1 MQTPEEFR
9 EICQKSLPFV
19 PWMDSGLKR
28 LPGMKPLAMADWL
41 VADEVFARQMAY
53 RDWLIAH
60 RRADVVAETPEA
72 GPAAQELLET
82 LLKALA
88 AFPDYRV
95 GSSEVQRPDGV
106 SVALRRDDPMATIGR
121 LAQDDFCLL
130 MPQGGEHVL
139 KAAVLC
145 FPASWTLAE
154 KIGRPMMRIH
164 KPVPDYDRDIGLRVQ
179 RMFDR
184 MQAESVMFRANAFLY
199 SDPDLH
205 HPRGE
210 AAPRLPGGDGPDR
223 WVRVERQTLRKLP
236 VSGAVAFGIHTY
248 VVPKASLSA
257 EQRNSFGKPE

>member
-1 MQTPEEFR
+1 MQRPDEFR
-9 EICQKSLPFV
+9 EICQTALPFV

-28 LPGMKPLAMADWL
+28 LPGMKPLAVADWL
-41 VADEVFARQMAY
+41 VFDEVFARQMAY
-53 RDWLIAH
+53 RDWLIAQ

-82 LLKALA
+82 LLVALGSA
-88 AFPDYRV
+88 PDYRV
-95 GSSEVQRPDGV
+95 GPGSVLRPDGV
-106 SVALRRDDPMATIGR
+106 TVTLRRDDPMATIGA
-121 LAQDDFCLL
+121 LVQDDFCLL

-154 KIGRPMMRIH
+154 KFGRPMLRIH
-164 KPVPDYDRDIGLRVQ
+164 KPVPDYAGDIGGRVQ

-184 MQAESVMFRANAFLY
+184 MQAGTVMFRANALIY

-205 HPRGE
+205 HPRSE
-210 AAPRLPGGDGPDR
+210 AAPRVQDAEGSRR

-236 VSGAVAFGIHTY
+236 VSGAIAFGIHTY
-248 VVPKASLSA
+248 LVPEHSLSPA
-257 EQRNSFGKPE
+257 QRDSFWKPE

>member
-9 EICQKSLPFV
+9 EICQQSLPFV

-28 LPGMKPLAMADWL
+28 LPGMKPLAVSDWL
-41 VADEVFARQMAY
+41 AFDEVFARQMAY

-60 RRADVVAETPEA
+60 RRAGVVAETLEA
-72 GPAAQELLET
+72 GAAAQELLET
-82 LLKALA
+82 LLDALA
-88 AFPDYRV
+88 EAQDYRV
-95 GSSEVQRPDGV
+95 GTEAVQRPDGV
-106 SVALRRDDPMATIGR
+106 TVLLDRGDPMATIGR
-121 LAQDDFCLL
+121 LVQEDFCLL

-164 KPVPDYDRDIGLRVQ
+164 KPVADYNVDIGLRVQ

-184 MQAESVMFRANAFLY
+184 MQAGAVMFRANALVY

-205 HPRGE
+205 HPRSE
-210 AAPRLPGGDGPDR
+210 AAPRVPVTDNGSR

-236 VSGAVAFGIHTY
+236 VSGAVAFGIHTWL
-248 VVPKASLSA
+248 VPEQSLTAAQRNSLSA
-257 EQRNSFGKPE
+257 RE

>member
-9 EICQKSLPFV
+9 EICQQSLPFV

-28 LPGMKPLAMADWL
+28 LPGMKTLAMADWL
-41 VADEVFARQMAY
+41 VTDEVFARQMAY
-53 RDWLIAH
+53 RDWLIAQ
-60 RRADVVAETPEA
+60 RRADIVAETPEA

-82 LLKALA
+82 LLETLA
-88 AFPDYRV
+88 EVPDYRV
-95 GSSEVQRPDGV
+95 GSGEVLRPDGV
-106 SVALRRDDPMATIGR
+106 TVPLRRDDPMATVGR
-121 LAQDDFCLL
+121 LVQEDFCLL

-164 KPVPDYDRDIGLRVQ
+164 KPVPDYDGDIGLRVQ

-184 MQAESVMFRANAFLY
+184 MQAGVVMFRANALLY

-205 HPRGE
+205 HPRSE
-210 AAPRLPGGDGPDR
+210 AAPRVPDGDGPDR
-223 WVRVERQTLRKLP
+223 WMRVERQTLRKLP
-236 VSGAVAFGIHTY
+236 VSGAIAFGIHTY
-248 VVPKASLSA
+248 LVPEASLSA
-257 EQRNSFGKPE
+257 AQRDSFGKRV

>member
-9 EICQKSLPFV
+9 EICQQSLPFV

-28 LPGMKPLAMADWL
+28 LPGMKPLAVADWL
-41 VADEVFARQMAY
+41 AFDEAFARQMAY

-72 GPAAQELLET
+72 GPAAQELLEM
-82 LLKALA
+82 LLEALA
-88 AFPDYRV
+88 EVPDYRV
-95 GSSEVQRPDGV
+95 GREAVQRSDGATV
-106 SVALRRDDPMATIGR
+106 TLDRGDPMATIGR
-121 LAQDDFCLL
+121 LVQEDFCLL

-164 KPVPDYDRDIGLRVQ
+164 KPVPDYDGDIGLRVQ

-184 MQAESVMFRANAFLY
+184 MQAGTVMFRANAFLY

-205 HPRGE
+205 HPRSE
-210 AAPRLPGGDGPDR
+210 AAPRVPGDNGPNR

-236 VSGAVAFGIHTY
+236 LSGAIAFGIRTY
-248 VVPKASLSA
+248 LVPEASLSA
-257 EQRNSFGKPE
+257 AQRDSFGKRE